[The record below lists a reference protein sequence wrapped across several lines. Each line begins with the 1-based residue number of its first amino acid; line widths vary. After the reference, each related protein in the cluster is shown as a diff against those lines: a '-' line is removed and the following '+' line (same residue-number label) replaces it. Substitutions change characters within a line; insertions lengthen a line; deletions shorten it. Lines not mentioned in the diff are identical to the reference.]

1 MRHTPPRATPSPR
14 PAPPADWRDTG
25 WFYALVVVV
34 LAAVN
39 VLLHEAGFLGELFP
53 LVWFALSMVA
63 GYLVRQTG
71 AIALTW
77 LSVPLY
83 NTVVGQANDLSWTL
97 LLSLIVPVELFFL
110 WSRYRLYTPIAMLA
124 AGALGILGAW
134 VVADLAL
141 GDVVLLGAAIGVGSL
156 VAYVVGRWLASVL
169 T

>member
-1 MRHTPPRATPSPR
+1 
-14 PAPPADWRDTG
+14 
-25 WFYALVVVV
+25 
-34 LAAVN
+34 
-39 VLLHEAGFLGELFP
+39 
-53 LVWFALSMVA
+53 MV
-63 GYLVRQTG
+63 
-71 AIALTW
+71 
-77 LSVPLY
+77 
-83 NTVVGQANDLSWTL
+83 TL